1 MRTRTLT
8 LAVLLGLA
16 PALGAQSPS
25 RRVTPE
31 VRPLVGAYVPT
42 GSMRDAFEPATMLG
56 AQFGLELS
64 RNFHVLATGTWTQG
78 HNNFDF
84 STDRVNI
91 WQYDVGVEGNL
102 IRPLGEEW
110 LFRPFLGV
118 GAGGRT
124 YDYRAGGV
132 DTKSCTA
139 GYAALG
145 SEFETGAYA
154 LRAEARDYL
163 SCFESPVTGEKQT
176 RNDFGLS
183 LGVAYHVR

>member
-1 MRTRTLT
+1 MRTHTLT

-16 PALGAQSPS
+16 PAIGAQSPS
-25 RRVTPE
+25 RWVTPE

-42 GSMRDAFEPATMLG
+42 GPMRDAFKPATMLG

-64 RNFHVLATGTWTQG
+64 RNFHVLATGTWTHG
-78 HNNFDF
+78 HDKFDF

-91 WQYDVGVEGNL
+91 WQYDAGVEGNL
-102 IRPLGEEW
+102 VRTLSEDW
-110 LFRPFLGV
+110 LLRPFVGA

-124 YDYRAGGV
+124 YDYRAAGV
-132 DTKSCTA
+132 GTRSCTA
-139 GYAALG
+139 GYGALG
-145 SEFETGAYA
+145 SEFQTGAYA
-154 LRAEARDYL
+154 LRVEARDYL
-163 SCFESPVTGEKQT
+163 SCFESPVTGKRRT